1 MKSNSKI
8 ICFVFVLILSFFVF
22 YFVYNNYLKD
32 NFNNINVENSF
43 SSNMSNKELAS
54 IISVIPYDKSS
65 SMEKTKYSAYTN
77 DSVKVSSLNKKLL
90 VQYAIS
96 NLNVDSYK
104 DGYPKFEQN
113 SKGVFY
119 KSSKNEAFEAQ
130 GYIKFSD
137 VSKYIKENYNINL
150 KKDDFKNGVS
160 IISAPVCGDIYYE
173 SDYFCIFCSTGEVS
187 VEKISFINGSK
198 IKDNKLI
205 IYERVGFLYSD
216 EGVVELYKDNF
227 KKEIIKKQSYKIE
240 SDDLNSIKN
249 NFKKYFDSNNKKFN
263 LYKHIF
269 NIKDGKYY
277 YSSTS
282 LEE

>member
-8 ICFVFVLILSFFVF
+8 ICFVFVLSLSFFVF

-43 SSNMSNKELAS
+43 SSNMSKKELAS

-113 SKGVFY
+113 SKGIFY

-137 VSKYIKENYNINL
+137 VSKYIKENYNIDL

-187 VEKISFINGSK
+187 VEKISFINGSR

-249 NFKKYFDSNNKKFN
+249 NFKKYFDSNNKEFN

>member
-8 ICFVFVLILSFFVF
+8 ICFVFILIISFFVF

-32 NFNNINVENSF
+32 SFNNINVENSF
-43 SSNMSNKELAS
+43 SSNMSKKELAS

-104 DGYPKFEQN
+104 NGYPKFEQN

-119 KSSKNEAFEAQ
+119 KSSKNESFEAQ

>member
-8 ICFVFVLILSFFVF
+8 ICFVFVLIISFFVF

-32 NFNNINVENSF
+32 NSGNINVEKRF
-43 SSNMSNKELAS
+43 SSNMSKKELTS

-65 SMEKTKYSAYTN
+65 GMEKTKYSAYTN

-96 NLNVDSYK
+96 NLNVDGYK
-104 DGYPKFEQN
+104 NGYPKFEQN

-119 KSSKNEAFEAQ
+119 KSSKYEAFEAQ

-137 VSKYIKENYNINL
+137 VSKYIKENYNIDL
-150 KKDDFKNGVS
+150 KKVDFKSGVS

-187 VEKISFINGSK
+187 VEKISSISGSE

-205 IYERVGFLYSD
+205 IYERAGFLYSD

-227 KKEIIKKQSYKIE
+227 KEDIIKKQNYKIE

-249 NFKKYFDSNNKKFN
+249 NFKKYFDGNTKKFN

>member
-1 MKSNSKI
+1 MSK
-8 ICFVFVLILSFFVF
+8 
-22 YFVYNNYLKD
+22 
-32 NFNNINVENSF
+32 
-43 SSNMSNKELAS
+43 KELAS

-77 DSVKVSSLNKKLL
+77 DSVKVSSLNKKLP

-113 SKGVFY
+113 SKGIFY

-137 VSKYIKENYNINL
+137 VSKYIKENYNIDL

-187 VEKISFINGSK
+187 VEKISFINGSR

-249 NFKKYFDSNNKKFN
+249 NFKKYFDSNNKEFN

>member
-1 MKSNSKI
+1 MKSKNKI
-8 ICFVFVLILSFFVF
+8 ICFVFVLIISFFVF
-22 YFVYNNYLKD
+22 YFIYNNYLKD
-32 NFNNINVENSF
+32 NFSNINVEKSF
-43 SSNMSNKELAS
+43 SSNMSKKELTS
-54 IISVIPYDKSS
+54 IVSVIPYDKSS

-77 DSVKVSSLNKKLL
+77 DSVMVSSLNKKLL
-90 VQYAIS
+90 VQYAVS

-104 DGYPKFEQN
+104 KGYPKFEQN

-119 KSSKNEAFEAQ
+119 KSSKDEAFEAQ

-137 VSKYIKENYNINL
+137 VSKYIKENYNIDL
-150 KKDDFKNGVS
+150 KKDDFKSGVS

-173 SDYFCIFCSTGEVS
+173 SDYFCIFCSTGEVN
-187 VEKISFINGSK
+187 VEKISFISGSE

-227 KKEIIKKQSYKIE
+227 KKDIIKKQSYKIE
-240 SDDLNSIKN
+240 SDDLKSIKN

-269 NIKDGKYY
+269 NIKDGEYY